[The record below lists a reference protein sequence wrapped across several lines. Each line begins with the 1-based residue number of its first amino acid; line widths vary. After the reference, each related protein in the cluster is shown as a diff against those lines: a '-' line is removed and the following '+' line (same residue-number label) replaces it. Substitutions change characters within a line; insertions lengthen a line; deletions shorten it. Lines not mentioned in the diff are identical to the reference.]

1 MKFGLGLA
9 AVAVVAMQAE
19 PVKAEESTT
28 IGLKILEGVRG
39 GWLGFNRGLYKRAN
53 SMPMS
58 PECMNDEAAHI
69 LTTAI
74 HQVKHDGLAEGDW
87 FDGLGNFTLVAANL
101 TNCKFRQP
109 FTEVWN
115 FCSEAHKIQKEQKE
129 KRKSE
134 KEAEKATEETSEAT
148 DGGDRVPLQARSH
161 RINEDAAAEYKKDR
175 DNYDFA
181 LEFDQ
186 RMDEATQACTIG
198 GALDGFS
205 KNAFILMGKVS
216 NASQMIKDW
225 DNENIDALHQEYLQ
239 LGEDIG
245 TFLRISLGFDPQ

>member
-1 MKFGLGLA
+1 MK
-9 AVAVVAMQAE
+9 
-19 PVKAEESTT
+19 
-28 IGLKILEGVRG
+28 R
-39 GWLGFNRGLYKRAN
+39 
-53 SMPMS
+53 
-58 PECMNDEAAHI
+58 
-69 LTTAI
+69 
-74 HQVKHDGLAEGDW
+74 DGLAEGDW
-87 FDGLGNFTLVAANL
+87 FDGLGNFTIVAANL

-115 FCSEAHKIQKEQKE
+115 FCAEAHKTQKEQKA
-129 KRKSE
+129 K
-134 KEAEKATEETSEAT
+134 KEAEKAAEKEVTPEETTGDVT
-148 DGGDRVPLQARSH
+148 DNEERVPLQARSSS
-161 RINEDAAAEYKKDR
+161 DAAEEYKRDR

-181 LEFDQ
+181 LDFDQ
-186 RMDEATQACTIG
+186 RIEEATQACTIG

>member
-1 MKFGLGLA
+1 
-9 AVAVVAMQAE
+9 
-19 PVKAEESTT
+19 
-28 IGLKILEGVRG
+28 
-39 GWLGFNRGLYKRAN
+39 
-53 SMPMS
+53 MPMS
-58 PECMNDEAAHI
+58 PECMNDDAAHL

-87 FDGLGNFTLVAANL
+87 FDGLGNFTKVAANL

-115 FCSEAHKIQKEQKE
+115 FCAEAHAVQKERKE
-129 KRKSE
+129 KKQAE
-134 KEAEKATEETSEAT
+134 KEAAKIEETVETT
-148 DGGDRVPLQARSH
+148 DGEERKPLQARSH
-161 RINEDAAAEYKKDR
+161 SSKASEDAAAEYKRDR